1 MFTFFKNSI
10 SISELGCLFIL
21 RPSGF
26 APSTR
31 RWTRPWA
38 ERDRMWRQAAR
49 CRSWSLPSPEQL
61 RTRFI
66 RKGDWRM
73 RHMRVAGC
81 LESPTA
87 GWMFTLLH
95 LHLDNFTCMLRNWK
109 VFFFVLF
116 CLFSQRCFEMVWWEN
131 IYWGIQEWTRRWV
144 SAGA

>member
-21 RPSGF
+21 RSSGF

-38 ERDRMWRQAAR
+38 EKDRTWRQAAQ

-95 LHLDNFTCMLRNWK
+95 LHLDNFTYMLRNWK
-109 VFFFVLF
+109 VLFV
-116 CLFSQRCFEMVWWEN
+116 CFPRGVLKWCDGR
-131 IYWGIQEWTRRWV
+131 IYTGAFKNGLEDGWV
-144 SAGA
+144 LEPKIS